1 MIEAILRRIF
11 KAPITIERFE
21 ENTGFPNRSVA
32 LPELT
37 RLVIGVEPGD
47 HVYVANLIAT
57 VYDGETP
64 EASTDI
70 IGYLGHGP
78 HPVRRRVA
86 ARLARH
92 LTGAAWT
99 LAGMLIVLLTL
110 TGTVQ
115 AISFIICLIFF
126 TVDLMTISIRRR

>member
-1 MIEAILRRIF
+1 MIEATLRRIF
-11 KAPITIERFE
+11 KAPTVQERFD
-21 ENTGFPNRSVA
+21 ENTGFPPRSVA
-32 LPELT
+32 LPEFT
-37 RLVIGVEPGD
+37 RIIIGAEPGD
-47 HVYVANLIAT
+47 HIYIANVIAT
-57 VYDGETP
+57 CYDGETP

-92 LTGAAWT
+92 LVGAGWT

-110 TGTVQ
+110 SGTVQ

-126 TVDLMTISIRRR
+126 IVDLMSISIRRR